1 MRRLLEQR
9 NIRYRLRIFFPSFTE
24 SVKQIVP
31 DRKRSFSMFPERKG
45 TKENLKPRRRRA
57 ETDQS
62 VRNELSRQQLA
73 EDRRK
78 KLAAATDKPK
88 REIRPLNLV
97 HGKHG
102 GNSHLGK
109 FVYGQIFLPNYVIRI
124 KVSPMHGPQKTSE
137 AEMFVRCSCKLAFR
151 LLCICVA
158 RCPTD
163 CPSEPKGFF
172 YDLLIRIESK
182 GG

>member
-1 MRRLLEQR
+1 M
-9 NIRYRLRIFFPSFTE
+9 NFFCLRSFSE

-31 DRKRSFSMFPERKG
+31 DRKRSFIMFPERKD

-62 VRNELSRQQLA
+62 IRNELSRQQLA

-78 KLAAATDKPK
+78 KLAAATEKPK

-102 GNSHLGK
+102 SNSCLGK
-109 FVYGQIFLPNYVIRI
+109 FVY
-124 KVSPMHGPQKTSE
+124 
-137 AEMFVRCSCKLAFR
+137 
-151 LLCICVA
+151 
-158 RCPTD
+158 
-163 CPSEPKGFF
+163 
-172 YDLLIRIESK
+172 
-182 GG
+182 